1 MDNSIVEFLIFNS
14 DFPIKCHKSWKHC
27 NESIFH
33 KFIFICRCGNRYT
46 HANRTCPA
54 HPYNKPQRSNDLVL
68 QPTIGAGEDTMEV
81 QKWLD
86 NYRRERMDKT
96 PAKNPSSVHD
106 TPVSPIPTLDLGVR
120 TSSEILA
127 AELCKRNRIKRG
139 LVNELEQENMSQIPI
154 KLANNW

>member
-1 MDNSIVEFLIFNS
+1 MKPKFQFFPLIF
-14 DFPIKCHKSWKHC
+14 
-27 NESIFH
+27 
-33 KFIFICRCGNRYT
+33 RCGNRYT

-54 HPYNKPQRSNDLVL
+54 HPYHKPQRSNDLVL

-106 TPVSPIPTLDLGVR
+106 TPVSPFNGGESPIPTLDLGVR